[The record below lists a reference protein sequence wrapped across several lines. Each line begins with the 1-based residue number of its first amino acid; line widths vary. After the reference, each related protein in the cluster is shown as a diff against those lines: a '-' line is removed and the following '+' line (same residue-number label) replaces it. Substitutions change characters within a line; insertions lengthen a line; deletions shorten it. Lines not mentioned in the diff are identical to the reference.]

1 MKTREIKTN
10 KGITLIA
17 LVITIIV
24 LLILAGVTIATLT
37 GDNGILTKANDSKS
51 ETAKATAKEKVQTE
65 VMASY
70 GTDGKIDLDQ
80 LNKNLQNIS
89 GIKYNG
95 SAISDSNKITNLPAT
110 VTVDGYNVTIEANGT
125 TTASGTDTPVTPPTG
140 GTITITDAKKD
151 EMKNKTENSDLTVT
165 DGTVTIPA
173 GFKVA
178 EDSGTTIDEGIVIED
193 SKQNQFVWVP
203 VRQESF
209 ESEFVRREGYTNGNL
224 QKLLSK
230 CGESDAT
237 GTNDKV
243 TETAT
248 TQQEAKDMYKS
259 VKANGGFY
267 IGRYEAGK
275 DTNGKVVVQKN
286 ANVYNNVYWSSTEAM
301 QESETATTGGAV
313 ELSRNFAKENN
324 YKTVQSTLIYG
335 VQWDAVMNWMKD
347 VENSSATSTDKK
359 YIIDSTGMGWYDGVS
374 GNSEHKTGIDLNGES
389 NGILFNIN
397 KMGPVETAT
406 TAFGQGISV
415 TPIQQITAVSAVVNG
430 GNLYKPYIVKSL
442 MNESGALLDYNE
454 KVLVK
459 KVISKDTS
467 SLVRFTLESVVAN
480 GTGRNAYIE
489 NYRVGGK
496 TGTAQKVVDGKY
508 SSSSYILSFV
518 GFMPADNPKIVIY
531 VAIDGAKN
539 VTQYGGT
546 ASAPVAKSILTSAID
561 ILGIKSSKEGMPKE
575 YNYLD
580 KKYTYVQDVTGKSL
594 EEAKKTL
601 KGFKI
606 ELSGNGEK
614 VFYQSPEV
622 GTYVEEGSTVMLMLK

>member
-1 MKTREIKTN
+1 MKTRKIKTN

-24 LLILAGVTIATLT
+24 LLILAGVTIAMLT
-37 GDNGILTKANDSKS
+37 GDNGILTKANNSKN

-95 SAISDSNKITNLPAT
+95 NAISDSNKITSLPAT

-125 TTASGTDTPVTPPTG
+125 TTVAGESTPITPPTG

-165 DGTVTIPA
+165 DGTVKIPA

-193 SKQNQFVWVP
+193 ANINQFVWVP
-203 VRQESF
+203 VKTY
-209 ESEFVRREGYTNGNL
+209 SEFIRREGYSNGS
-224 QKLLSK
+224 QQSRLSN
-230 CGESDAT
+230 CGEADAT
-237 GTNDKV
+237 GNNTNAKV

-275 DTNGKVVVQKN
+275 DTNRKVVVQKN
-286 ANVYNNVYWSSTEAM
+286 ANVYNRIPWSSTGEM

-347 VENSSATSTDKK
+347 IENSSATSTDKK

-374 GNSEHKTGIDLNGES
+374 GNSEHKTGIDLNGGK
-389 NGILFNIN
+389 N
-397 KMGPVETAT
+397 
-406 TAFGQGISV
+406 Q
-415 TPIQQITAVSAVVNG
+415 
-430 GNLYKPYIVKSL
+430 
-442 MNESGALLDYNE
+442 
-454 KVLVK
+454 VK
-459 KVISKDTS
+459 KVYDLAGNVYEWTMESCYTS
-467 SLVRFTLESVVAN
+467 HRALRGGYYSYSDSNDPASTRTYYGPSSN
-480 GTGRNAYIE
+480 G
-489 NYRVGGK
+489 
-496 TGTAQKVVDGKY
+496 
-508 SSSSYILSFV
+508 
-518 GFMPADNPKIVIY
+518 
-531 VAIDGAKN
+531 
-539 VTQYGGT
+539 GGT
-546 ASAPVAKSILTSAID
+546 IGFRPTLFLKS
-561 ILGIKSSKEGMPKE
+561 
-575 YNYLD
+575 
-580 KKYTYVQDVTGKSL
+580 
-594 EEAKKTL
+594 
-601 KGFKI
+601 
-606 ELSGNGEK
+606 
-614 VFYQSPEV
+614 
-622 GTYVEEGSTVMLMLK
+622 

>member
-1 MKTREIKTN
+1 MKESKIKTN

-24 LLILAGVTIATLT
+24 LLILAGVTIAMLT
-37 GDNGILTKANDSKS
+37 GENGILTKANNSKN

-70 GTDGKIDLDQ
+70 GTDGKINLDQ

-95 SAISDSNKITNLPAT
+95 SAISDSNKIASLPAT
-110 VTVDGYNVTIEANGT
+110 VTVDGYNVKIEENGT
-125 TTASGTDTPVTPPTG
+125 TTVAGKSTPITPPTG
-140 GTITITDAKKD
+140 ETITITDAKKD

-203 VRQESF
+203 VSKENF
-209 ESEFVRREGYTNGNL
+209 ESEFVRREGYKNGS
-224 QKLLSK
+224 QQSLLSN

-237 GTNDKV
+237 GTNAKV

-275 DTNGKVVVQKN
+275 STDGKVVVQKN
-286 ANVYNNVYWSSTEAM
+286 ANVYNNIPWSSTGEM

-335 VQWDAVMNWMKD
+335 VQWDAVMNWVKD

-374 GNSEHKTGIDLNGES
+374 GNSEHKTGIDLNGGK
-389 NGILFNIN
+389 N
-397 KMGPVETAT
+397 
-406 TAFGQGISV
+406 Q
-415 TPIQQITAVSAVVNG
+415 
-430 GNLYKPYIVKSL
+430 
-442 MNESGALLDYNE
+442 
-454 KVLVK
+454 VK
-459 KVISKDTS
+459 KVYDLAGNVYEWTMESCYTS
-467 SLVRFTLESVVAN
+467 HRALRGGYYSYSVSNDPASTRIYYGPSSN
-480 GTGRNAYIE
+480 G
-489 NYRVGGK
+489 
-496 TGTAQKVVDGKY
+496 
-508 SSSSYILSFV
+508 
-518 GFMPADNPKIVIY
+518 
-531 VAIDGAKN
+531 
-539 VTQYGGT
+539 GGT
-546 ASAPVAKSILTSAID
+546 IGFRPTLFLKS
-561 ILGIKSSKEGMPKE
+561 
-575 YNYLD
+575 
-580 KKYTYVQDVTGKSL
+580 
-594 EEAKKTL
+594 
-601 KGFKI
+601 
-606 ELSGNGEK
+606 
-614 VFYQSPEV
+614 
-622 GTYVEEGSTVMLMLK
+622 

>member
-1 MKTREIKTN
+1 MKKSKIKTN

-24 LLILAGVTIATLT
+24 LLILAGVTISMLT
-37 GDNGILTKANDSKS
+37 GENGILTKANNSKN

-95 SAISDSNKITNLPAT
+95 IAISDSNKIESLPAT
-110 VTVDGYNVTIEANGT
+110 VTVDGYNVTIEENGT

-203 VRQESF
+203 VSQENF
-209 ESEFVRREGYTNGNL
+209 ASEFVRREGY
-224 QKLLSK
+224 QKGKLDSMISG
-230 CGESDAT
+230 CGEADAT

-248 TQQEAKDMYKS
+248 TQREAKNMYKS

-335 VQWDAVMNWMKD
+335 VQWDAVMNWMKN
-347 VENSSATSTDKK
+347 VENSNATSTDKK
-359 YIIDSTGMGWYDGVS
+359 YIIDSTGMGWYKGVP
-374 GNSEHKTGIDLNGES
+374 GNSEHKTGIDLNGGK
-389 NGILFNIN
+389 N
-397 KMGPVETAT
+397 
-406 TAFGQGISV
+406 Q
-415 TPIQQITAVSAVVNG
+415 
-430 GNLYKPYIVKSL
+430 
-442 MNESGALLDYNE
+442 
-454 KVLVK
+454 VK
-459 KVISKDTS
+459 KVYDLAGNVSEWTM
-467 SLVRFTLESVVAN
+467 ESFYTINRVHRGGYYLYTDSNIPASGRIN
-480 GTGRNAYIE
+480 G
-489 NYRVGGK
+489 
-496 TGTAQKVVDGKY
+496 
-508 SSSSYILSFV
+508 SSSGSDV
-518 GFMPADNPKIVIY
+518 GRGFRP
-531 VAIDGAKN
+531 
-539 VTQYGGT
+539 TLFL
-546 ASAPVAKSILTSAID
+546 KS
-561 ILGIKSSKEGMPKE
+561 
-575 YNYLD
+575 
-580 KKYTYVQDVTGKSL
+580 
-594 EEAKKTL
+594 
-601 KGFKI
+601 
-606 ELSGNGEK
+606 
-614 VFYQSPEV
+614 
-622 GTYVEEGSTVMLMLK
+622 

>member
-24 LLILAGVTIATLT
+24 LLILAGVTIAMLT
-37 GDNGILTKANDSKS
+37 GDNGILTKANNSKN

-70 GTDGKIDLDQ
+70 GTDGKINLDQ

-95 SAISDSNKITNLPAT
+95 NAISDSNKIASLPAT

-203 VRQESF
+203 VSKEKF
-209 ESEFVRREGYTNGNL
+209 ASEFVRREGYYKG
-224 QKLLSK
+224 KLDSMISN
-230 CGESDAT
+230 CGEADAT
-237 GTNDKV
+237 GTNAKV

-248 TQQEAKDMYKS
+248 TQQEAKDMYES
-259 VKANGGFY
+259 VEANGGFY

-275 DTNGKVVVQKN
+275 STDGKVVVQKN
-286 ANVYNNVYWSSTEAM
+286 ANVYNRIPWSSTGEM

-335 VQWDAVMNWMKD
+335 VQWDAVMNWMKN

-359 YIIDSTGMGWYDGVS
+359 YIIDSTGMGWYSGVS
-374 GNSEHKTGIDLNGES
+374 GNSEHKTGIDLNGGK
-389 NGILFNIN
+389 N
-397 KMGPVETAT
+397 
-406 TAFGQGISV
+406 Q
-415 TPIQQITAVSAVVNG
+415 
-430 GNLYKPYIVKSL
+430 
-442 MNESGALLDYNE
+442 
-454 KVLVK
+454 VK
-459 KVISKDTS
+459 KVYDLAGNVYEWTMESCNTYFRVGRGGSYDCTGSDLSVSYRSTMSNPS
-467 SLVRFTLESVVAN
+467 SSSNYLGFRFTLF
-480 GTGRNAYIE
+480 
-489 NYRVGGK
+489 
-496 TGTAQKVVDGKY
+496 
-508 SSSSYILSFV
+508 L
-518 GFMPADNPKIVIY
+518 
-531 VAIDGAKN
+531 
-539 VTQYGGT
+539 
-546 ASAPVAKSILTSAID
+546 KS
-561 ILGIKSSKEGMPKE
+561 
-575 YNYLD
+575 
-580 KKYTYVQDVTGKSL
+580 
-594 EEAKKTL
+594 
-601 KGFKI
+601 
-606 ELSGNGEK
+606 
-614 VFYQSPEV
+614 
-622 GTYVEEGSTVMLMLK
+622 

>member
-1 MKTREIKTN
+1 MKTRKIKTN

-24 LLILAGVTIATLT
+24 LLILAGVTIAMIT
-37 GDNGILTKANDSKS
+37 GENGILTKANNSKN

-70 GTDGKIDLDQ
+70 GTDGKINLDQ

-95 SAISDSNKITNLPAT
+95 SAISDSNKIASLPAT

-203 VRQESF
+203 VSQENF
-209 ESEFVRREGYTNGNL
+209 ASEFVRREGYYEGIL
-224 QKLLSK
+224 DSMISD
-230 CGESDAT
+230 CGEADAT
-237 GTNDKV
+237 GKNDKV

-259 VKANGGFY
+259 VKSNGGFY

-275 DTNGKVVVQKN
+275 DTTGNVVVQKN
-286 ANVYNNVYWSSTEAM
+286 ANVYNRIPWSSTGEM

-335 VQWDAVMNWMKD
+335 VQWDAVMNWMKN
-347 VENSSATSTDKK
+347 VENSNATSTDKK
-359 YIIDSTGMGWYDGVS
+359 YIIDSTGMGWYEGVS
-374 GNSEHKTGIDLNGES
+374 GNSTHKTGIDLNGGK
-389 NGILFNIN
+389 N
-397 KMGPVETAT
+397 
-406 TAFGQGISV
+406 Q
-415 TPIQQITAVSAVVNG
+415 
-430 GNLYKPYIVKSL
+430 
-442 MNESGALLDYNE
+442 
-454 KVLVK
+454 VK
-459 KVISKDTS
+459 KVYDLAGNVSEWTMESCDTS
-467 SLVRFTLESVVAN
+467 
-480 GTGRNAYIE
+480 
-489 NYRVGGK
+489 YRVSRGGSYVN
-496 TGTAQKVVDGKY
+496 TGSFSPASGRLNGY
-508 SSSSYILSFV
+508 PSSSSGYV
-518 GFMPADNPKIVIY
+518 GFRP
-531 VAIDGAKN
+531 
-539 VTQYGGT
+539 TLFL
-546 ASAPVAKSILTSAID
+546 KS
-561 ILGIKSSKEGMPKE
+561 
-575 YNYLD
+575 
-580 KKYTYVQDVTGKSL
+580 
-594 EEAKKTL
+594 
-601 KGFKI
+601 
-606 ELSGNGEK
+606 
-614 VFYQSPEV
+614 
-622 GTYVEEGSTVMLMLK
+622 

>member
-1 MKTREIKTN
+1 MKTRKIKTN

-24 LLILAGVTIATLT
+24 LLILAGVTIAMLT
-37 GDNGILTKANDSKS
+37 GENGILTKANNSKN

-95 SAISDSNKITNLPAT
+95 NAISDSNKIASLPAT
-110 VTVDGYNVTIEANGT
+110 VTVDGYNVTIAENGT
-125 TTASGTDTPVTPPTG
+125 TTVAGESTPITPPTG

-203 VRQESF
+203 VSKENF
-209 ESEFVRREGYTNGNL
+209 ESEFVRREGYYNGS
-224 QKLLSK
+224 QQSRLSN

-237 GTNDKV
+237 GTNAKV
-243 TETAT
+243 IETAT

-259 VKANGGFY
+259 VEANGGFY

-275 DTNGKVVVQKN
+275 DTSGKVVVQKN
-286 ANVYNNVYWSSTEAM
+286 ANVYNSIPWSSTGEM
-301 QESETATTGGAV
+301 QESETATIGGAV

-347 VENSSATSTDKK
+347 VDSTVSGKK
-359 YIIDSTGMGWYDGVS
+359 YYQDSTGMGWYSDNYSS
-374 GNSEHKTGIDLNGES
+374 GNSEHKTGIDLNGGK
-389 NGILFNIN
+389 N
-397 KMGPVETAT
+397 
-406 TAFGQGISV
+406 Q
-415 TPIQQITAVSAVVNG
+415 
-430 GNLYKPYIVKSL
+430 
-442 MNESGALLDYNE
+442 
-454 KVLVK
+454 VK
-459 KVISKDTS
+459 KVYDLAGNVSEWTMESCDTDD
-467 SLVRFTLESVVAN
+467 
-480 GTGRNAYIE
+480 
-489 NYRVGGK
+489 RVNRGGDY
-496 TGTAQKVVDGKY
+496 DGAG
-508 SSSSYILSFV
+508 SSYPASNRGNNYPFYSGDSI
-518 GFMPADNPKIVIY
+518 GFRP
-531 VAIDGAKN
+531 
-539 VTQYGGT
+539 TLFL
-546 ASAPVAKSILTSAID
+546 KS
-561 ILGIKSSKEGMPKE
+561 
-575 YNYLD
+575 
-580 KKYTYVQDVTGKSL
+580 
-594 EEAKKTL
+594 
-601 KGFKI
+601 
-606 ELSGNGEK
+606 
-614 VFYQSPEV
+614 
-622 GTYVEEGSTVMLMLK
+622 